1 MIPRTEALDFGH
13 DRELF
18 DVADVL
24 IAASTPLAISAN
36 FLEAS
41 CEGARV
47 AEQ

>member
-24 IAASTPLAISAN
+24 IAGIYAAGDL
-36 FLEAS
+36 
-41 CEGARV
+41 CELPRSLVRGRARG
-47 AEQ
+47 